1 MLNKDERPQAIDMS
15 LCLNDMC
22 QNKCKR
28 YYKYWKPAQIQSYIY
43 SANVYDKNKK
53 AAIRQTEWRIVW
65 DRNMELTRSRFWRVW
80 KR

>member
-28 YYKYWKPAQIQSYIY
+28 YYKYCKPAQIQSYIY

-53 AAIRQTEWRIVW
+53 TCNARLE
-65 DRNMELTRSRFWRVW
+65 E
-80 KR
+80 